1 MPTLS
6 ELLISNPRGW
16 GVNPPAQVYDG
27 DITNALDPRADY
39 IGQKFGPEAGA
50 LAQRLLNAGVHVR
63 DTAKGFAKGFS
74 GIGMAEE
81 AGENLAHAVD
91 RGDPIGAAG
100 SVAQAGLAA
109 LPAAGRFAEPLIR
122 TTPRLASL
130 LMTAGAAPVA
140 ASGLLAP
147 SKAEAKPIAKAP
159 RDDAPVQAPPTDN
172 GLSADQNARLIQL
185 QKDVA
190 RGNWRT
196 GAERRSKESELRQL
210 QDLSADYSRNRNATA
225 TEAARIEA
233 TAKAQ
238 READAAAAEQKA
250 AEEKA
255 ALDQPFQARHPT
267 LATALA
273 LGAPAAS
280 GVLAA
285 TGLGRVANKG
295 KSLLAELL
303 QAREAG
309 DVLKMTERAASLD
322 KWQKNAPM
330 KQALAIGVPSTLP
343 ADARAMGDLVDRYS
357 LPNTSK
363 AQNEADERLSDPVR
377 YAKDAIPAIAS
388 GLVFGGVGS
397 KFAPSAP
404 RGEAKAML
412 SLYGN
417 KDAPSLSAMLREG
430 AAAGTAAQPAL
441 AAQDAAM
448 RARASGAATGR
459 LQPGSPEAELARSG
473 NNLDASTRSERL
485 LSGTQA
491 GSGRSGPAMIEAKAE
506 PSDTAPAAKQLGGS
520 SASSEKASS
529 HHSILQPR
537 NKKGRFSGPPKR
549 PNNDE

>member
-1 MPTLS
+1 MPSLS
-6 ELLISNPRGW
+6 ELLISNPNGW
-16 GVNPPAQVYDG
+16 GINPPAQVYDG
-27 DITNALDPRADY
+27 DITNDLDPRADY

-50 LAQRLLNAGVHVR
+50 LAQRLLNASVHIR
-63 DTAKGFAKGFS
+63 DTAKGVAKGLS
-74 GIGMAEE
+74 GLGMAEE
-81 AGENLAHAVD
+81 AGENLARAVD
-91 RGDPIGAAG
+91 NGDPIGAVG

-109 LPAAGRFAEPLIR
+109 LPAAGRLAEPLIR

-140 ASGLLAP
+140 ASGILAP
-147 SKAEAKPIAKAP
+147 SEAEAKTRTKAP
-159 RDDAPVQAPPTDN
+159 SQKEEAPAEPLPVDN
-172 GLSADQNARLIQL
+172 GLSADQNARLRVL
-185 QKDVA
+185 QKDVS
-190 RGNWRT
+190 RGNWST
-196 GAERRSKESELRQL
+196 GAERRSKEAELRQL
-210 QDLSADYSRNRNATA
+210 QDISADYSRNRNAAA
-225 TEAARIEA
+225 TKAAEIEA

-285 TGLGRVANKG
+285 TGLGRVASKG

-303 QAREAG
+303 QARQAG
-309 DVLKMTERAASLD
+309 DVAKITETAAALD
-322 KWQKNAPM
+322 KWQKAAPV

-363 AQNEADERLSDPVR
+363 AQNEAEERLSDPVR

-404 RGEAKAML
+404 RGDAKAML
-412 SLYGN
+412 SLYGG
-417 KDAPSLSAMLREG
+417 KDQATLSTLLKEQADATASVQGPLGRAQTAMKDRE
-430 AAAGTAAQPAL
+430 AVVSSAGQRNR
-441 AAQDAAM
+441 QVD
-448 RARASGAATGR
+448 SGD
-459 LQPGSPEAELARSG
+459 ELAQEALG
-473 NNLDASTRSERL
+473 DASRS
-485 LSGTQA
+485 
-491 GSGRSGPAMIEAKAE
+491 
-506 PSDTAPAAKQLGGS
+506 S
-520 SASSEKASS
+520 SSSEPI
-529 HHSILQPR
+529 HHSVLQPR
-537 NKKGRFSGPPKR
+537 KKGRFSGPPKR
-549 PNNDE
+549 PSNDE

>member
-285 TGLGRVANKG
+285 TGLGRVAMKG

-303 QAREAG
+303 QARQAG
-309 DVLKMTERAASLD
+309 DVTKMSEAAAALNR
-322 KWQKNAPM
+322 WQSTAPA
-330 KQALAIGVPSTLP
+330 KQALAIGVPATLP
-343 ADARAMGDLVDRYS
+343 ADARVMGDIVDKYS

-363 AQNEADERLSDPVR
+363 AQGEAAERLGDPVQ
-377 YAKDAIPAIAS
+377 YARDAIPAIAS

-404 RGEAKAML
+404 RGDAKAML
-412 SLYGN
+412 SLYGG
-417 KDAPSLSAMLREG
+417 KDPATLSQILKEGAIATEGAQGPIGRAQSAIRDREASSGVAGQRNQQLDNGAALAEEAAAAAPLSLS
-430 AAAGTAAQPAL
+430 
-441 AAQDAAM
+441 
-448 RARASGAATGR
+448 
-459 LQPGSPEAELARSG
+459 
-473 NNLDASTRSERL
+473 
-485 LSGTQA
+485 
-491 GSGRSGPAMIEAKAE
+491 
-506 PSDTAPAAKQLGGS
+506 
-520 SASSEKASS
+520 SSEPP
-529 HHSILQPR
+529 HHSALQPR
-537 NKKGRFSGPPKR
+537 KKGRFSGPPQNPK
-549 PNNDE
+549 NDN